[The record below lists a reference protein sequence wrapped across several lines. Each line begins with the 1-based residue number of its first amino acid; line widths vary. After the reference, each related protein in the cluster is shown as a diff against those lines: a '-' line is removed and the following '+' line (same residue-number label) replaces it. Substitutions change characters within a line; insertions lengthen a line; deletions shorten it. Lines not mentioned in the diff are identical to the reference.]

1 MSIDYFFRWN
11 GEICRKSTSGGRDVE
26 EIYGWSKEIGQWG
39 RLTGVEKER
48 WGKIRGI
55 LVTNL
60 NKK

>member
-39 RLTGVEKER
+39 VDRCRKREMGEDKR
-48 WGKIRGI
+48 DFSHKPQ
-55 LVTNL
+55 
-60 NKK
+60 